1 VRKASIWLTC
11 LALGGCSAGA
21 QKPAIETALDNDKV
35 RAESFEATLRVLDE
49 HPTYVDEFLTLAR
62 NRHPA
67 TLDRFLRDT
76 AHELERDEFARFTA
90 NRLVLDPAG
99 TKQILIATLD
109 AASDKPAVLHAMSEA
124 MAARP
129 QLSAIV
135 VVQSDVTI
143 RSTLHALM
151 QEVAKNPEARRSF
164 LAAIS
169 ENADAMAQILAPNS
183 AVLAVLLKAFAR
195 AGVKNADKE
204 MAALVKALQ

>member
-1 VRKASIWLTC
+1 MVC
-11 LALGGCSAGA
+11 LALGGCGAGA
-21 QKPAIETALDNDKV
+21 QKPAIETALENDKV

-76 AHELERDEFARFTA
+76 ARELERDEFARFTA
-90 NRLVLDPAG
+90 DRLVLSPAG

-109 AASDKPAVLHAMSEA
+109 AASDKPPVLRAMSEA

-135 VVQSDVTI
+135 VVQSDATV
-143 RSTLHALM
+143 RSTLRALM

-164 LAAIS
+164 LTAIS
-169 ENADAMAQILAPNS
+169 ENADAMAQVLVPNS
-183 AVLAVLLKAFAR
+183 AVLAVLIKAFAR

-204 MAALVKALQ
+204 LGALLKALE

>member
-1 VRKASIWLTC
+1 MRTIFLWLAC
-11 LALGGCSAGA
+11 LALGGCGAGA

-35 RAESFEATLRVLDE
+35 RAQSFEATLRVLDE
-49 HPTYVDEFLTLAR
+49 HPTYVDEFLTAAR

-76 AHELERDEFARFTA
+76 ARELERDEFARFTA

-109 AASDKPAVLHAMSEA
+109 AASDKPAVLLAISEA

-135 VVQSDVTI
+135 VVQSDATI

-164 LAAIS
+164 LTAIS
-169 ENADAMAQILAPNS
+169 ENADGMAQLLAPNS
-183 AVLAVLLKAFAR
+183 AVLAALMKAFAR
-195 AGVKNADKE
+195 VGVKKADKE
-204 MAALVKALQ
+204 LAALLKALE